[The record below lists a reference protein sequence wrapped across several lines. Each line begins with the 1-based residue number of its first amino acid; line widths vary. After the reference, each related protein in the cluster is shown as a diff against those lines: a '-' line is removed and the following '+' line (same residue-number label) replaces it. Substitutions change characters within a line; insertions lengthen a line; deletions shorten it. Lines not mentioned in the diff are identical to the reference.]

1 VDTATLGK
9 VLVEDADGKRVPL
22 GSFWQ
27 DSDALLVFVRHFAC
41 NGCSEHVTE
50 LAPRLAELAALGIRT
65 VIVGC
70 GNPTYIPD
78 FVQRQR
84 LDDKPITVVTDPS
97 LAAHAAAGLI
107 RSVWGTLGPRAL
119 VGVFGAIVRGH
130 PHGSPQGDRYQQG
143 GTLLV
148 RRGGAVAFHHE
159 SARLGD
165 HAALV
170 EVIDAALALRA
181 SEALV

>member
-1 VDTATLGK
+1 M
-9 VLVEDADGKRVPL
+9 LVEDADGNRVAL
-22 GSFWQ
+22 GSFWE

-50 LAPRLAELAALGIRT
+50 LAPRLAELASLGIRT

-78 FVQRQR
+78 FVRRQR
-84 LDDKPITVVTDPS
+84 LDDKPVTVVTDAS
-97 LAAHAAAGLI
+97 LAAHAAAGMI
-107 RSVWGTLGPRAL
+107 RSVWGTLGPGAAVAFVRAL
-119 VGVFGAIVRGH
+119 VRGH
-130 PHGSPQGDRYQQG
+130 PHGSPEGDRYQQG

-148 RRGGAVAFHHE
+148 RRGGALAFQHT

-170 EVIDAALALRA
+170 EVIDAALAMRA